1 MSFGE
6 RFYEECTSELPSPLY
21 TYSTSQSY
29 RHDTSVD
36 KQNRSAFLEYRK
48 SSTFNSVHV
57 SMKGD
62 DKKMRVTNMPL
73 PTSTDN
79 IDKTCIG
86 HTYMPF
92 QYKGKRY
99 FIEAYILGTS
109 INSGG
114 ISNINDSTHKSV
126 VSRINNSESRRDSIT
141 STNMSV
147 EGSKVTMGSASV
159 GISQNI
165 DDASRMDRSLHKH
178 LLNDYQIVITGH
190 LPLSETT
197 GANTSKT
204 RQSLNFQQTIHLKF
218 KPSSLIELVLMDQDE
233 TRIPTC
239 TLFVATGTSIKMFTL
254 RPTSEMILST
264 DFISLVD
271 NEIYLIEESD
281 ITPKEATIE
290 NQGRNESE
298 NDFILQL
305 LQEKQ
310 SVPNSPLVSTS
321 NITAMHTFAQVDCD
335 KSSTIYGIAY
345 GCQDGSIYIYTFEPR
360 TDNELLSF
368 DELCSST
375 FIVDGPISCL
385 RFQSQIRQ
393 RNDRLQLF
401 VGSLCGFACSFYQ
414 NIDNEHAFDEPI
426 AIVEGLYDARL
437 DEEDS
442 IISILEFNCIALE
455 YESCIALGLYSGR
468 LLLLTRNEL
477 LDSDTISDSTMR
489 ESGHSLAESGNL
501 YQCIWFYHFPYPVY
515 DIQTT
520 SSTLFFT
527 NIIVFTRRGVHLFRS
542 SPHSLAQTAL
552 LKVEKMLFDI
562 QNDRLPRDDSNSKE
576 KKLEYDGNLQ

>member
-1 MSFGE
+1 MSSGE
-6 RFYEECTSELPSPLY
+6 RFYEECTSELPSPLH

-29 RHDTSVD
+29 RHDTSID
-36 KQNRSAFLEYRK
+36 KKDRSAFLEYRK
-48 SSTFNSVHV
+48 SCTFNSVHV
-57 SMKGD
+57 SMKDD
-62 DKKMRVTNMPL
+62 DKKLRVTNMPL
-73 PTSTDN
+73 PTSIDN

-92 QYKGKRY
+92 QYKEKRY

-109 INSGG
+109 INQGG
-114 ISNINDSTHKSV
+114 FSNINDSTHKSV
-126 VSRINNSESRRDSIT
+126 VSRPNNSESRRESIT
-141 STNMSV
+141 STNMSM
-147 EGSKVTMGSASV
+147 EGSKVTMGSASI

-178 LLNDYQIVITGH
+178 LLNDYQIVVTGH
-190 LPLSETT
+190 LPLSETAGT
-197 GANTSKT
+197 NTSKT
-204 RQSLNFQQTIHLKF
+204 KQFLNFQQTLHLKF

-239 TLFVATGTSIKMFTL
+239 TLFVATGSSIKMFTL

-271 NEIYLIEESD
+271 NEIYLIEEAD
-281 ITPKEATIE
+281 ITPKEANIE
-290 NQGRNESE
+290 KQGRNESE

-310 SVPNSPLVSTS
+310 SVPNPPLISTS
-321 NITAMHTFAQVDCD
+321 NITAMHTFVQVVHD

-345 GCQDGSIYIYTFEPR
+345 GCQDGSIHIYTFEPR
-360 TDNELLSF
+360 TNNELLSF
-368 DELCSST
+368 HESCSST

-385 RFQSQIRQ
+385 RFQSQIGQ

-414 NIDNEHAFDEPI
+414 NIDNAHTFDEPI

-442 IISILEFNCIALE
+442 IISILEFSCNALE

-468 LLLLTRNEL
+468 LLLLTKNEL
-477 LDSDTISDSTMR
+477 LDSDNFSDSTMR

-520 SSTLFFT
+520 SSTLFT
-527 NIIVFTRRGVHLFRS
+527 NIIVFSRRGVHLFRS
-542 SPHSLAQTAL
+542 SPHSLAQMTL
-552 LKVEKMLFDI
+552 LKVEKMLYEI
-562 QNDRLPRDDSNSKE
+562 QNDFLPRDDSNSKE
-576 KKLEYDGNLQ
+576 KN